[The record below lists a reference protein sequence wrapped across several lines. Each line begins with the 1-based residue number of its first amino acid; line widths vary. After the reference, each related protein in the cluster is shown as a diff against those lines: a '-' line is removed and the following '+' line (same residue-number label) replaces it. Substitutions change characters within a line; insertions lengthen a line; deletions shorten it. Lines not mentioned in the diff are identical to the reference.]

1 MPLRTVI
8 ADDEFLIALQL
19 RSQVESCGYE
29 VIDTAPTGV
38 GAVELCRTHGPDVVF
53 MDVQMPEMDGL
64 EATRQIMAACPTCV
78 VIVTGNRHLGDAAT
92 EAGAMDCVVKPLAAN
107 KIPSVV
113 DAALRRFE
121 QFMATR
127 KMRTAG
133 EVAVP
138 T

>member
-1 MPLRTVI
+1 VI
-8 ADDEFLIALQL
+8 ADDEFLVALQL
-19 RSQVESCGYE
+19 RSQAESIGCQVVGNA
-29 VIDTAPTGV
+29 TTG
-38 GAVELCRTHGPDVVF
+38 AEALSLCLTHRPDVVF

-64 EATRQIMAACPTCV
+64 EATRQIMATCPTCV
-78 VIVTGNRHLGDAAT
+78 VIVTGNSHLGDAAT
-92 EAGAMDCVVKPLAAN
+92 EAGAMDCAVKPLAAN